1 MTEQEPTRAN
11 DEILQYRVGCGPVGA
26 LIVAGLALCCVL
38 LTIGSGLVILFPGQ
52 FVDLFDRDDGDP
64 DRLRIA
70 IGAEGTPTVIPAR
83 DEPLG
88 SASNPAPL
96 GTSLSGDGLR
106 VTLNS
111 VTPVGAILDAVAPAG
126 STYLILDVTITNT
139 SDEAAE
145 FSSFYW
151 SARDILTDENFDD
164 VKDIRPA
171 DALLAGSLAPG
182 VQVRGNVLLLV
193 DLETPIL
200 RIKYDTNI
208 FGGENFY
215 WLWDAH
221 APAPT
226 ASPEALASPVE

>member
-1 MTEQEPTRAN
+1 VTEQEPRQQS
-11 DEILQYRVGCGPVGA
+11 DEVLQPRIGCGPVGV

-64 DRLRIA
+64 DRLRVT
-70 IGAEGTPTVIPAR
+70 IGADGTPTITVAR

-96 GTSLSGDGLR
+96 GTSLSGDGLTI
-106 VTLNS
+106 TLHS
-111 VTPVGAILDAVAPAG
+111 VTPVPSILEAVAPAG
-126 STYLILDVTITNT
+126 STYLILDVTLVNT
-139 SDEAAE
+139 TDEPRE
-145 FSSFYW
+145 FSAFYW

-164 VKDIRPA
+164 EKDIRPA
-171 DALLAGSLAPG
+171 NALLAGSLAPG
-182 VQVRGNVLLLV
+182 VEVRGNVLLLI

-200 RIKYDTNI
+200 RIKYDTDI
-208 FGGENFY
+208 FGGQNMY

-221 APAPT
+221 SPSSV
-226 ASPEALASPVE
+226 ASPEAVVSQS